1 MVKYAKENRIVL
13 MALGICLCVILSI
26 SSGCKK
32 KEQSKETGL
41 DVPAEEINHTSTP
54 EQMAW
59 VGASEKIDLRIL
71 YVGLPDTDRGK
82 DFVDFLKK
90 HFKRFETINRK
101 AFHEDKTA
109 EFDVI
114 ILDENIKI
122 SREYSRPTVT
132 IGISGSRIC
141 DSLALKTGYL

>member
-13 MALGICLCVILSI
+13 KALGICLCFILSI

-32 KEQSKETGL
+32 KEQSEKTGL
-41 DVPAEEINHTSTP
+41 DVPAEEITRTSTS
-54 EQMAW
+54 EQIAW
-59 VGASEKIDLRIL
+59 AEASEKIDLRIL
-71 YVGLPDTDRGK
+71 YAGLPDTDRGK
-82 DFVDFLKK
+82 DFVDFLKT
-90 HFKRFETINRK
+90 HFKRFETIDRK

-132 IGISGSRIC
+132 IGVSGSKIC

>member
-1 MVKYAKENRIVL
+1 MVKYAKENRIVPK
-13 MALGICLCVILSI
+13 ALGLCLCVILSI

-32 KEQSKETGL
+32 KEQSNETGL
-41 DVPAEEINHTSTP
+41 EVATEEKNHTSSS

-71 YVGLPDTDRGK
+71 YIGLPETDRGK
-82 DFVDFLKK
+82 DFVNFLKK
-90 HFKRFETINRK
+90 HFKRFETIDRK

-114 ILDENIKI
+114 VLDENIKI

-132 IGISGSRIC
+132 IGISGSKIC
-141 DSLALKTGYL
+141 DRLALKTGYL